1 MTPDK
6 EKHMTTQIGAPGCGG
21 CDSPRASRISARGI
35 VGFIAVAA
43 VALVIVYA
51 ETWVIQEVPVWASAC
66 VRMPSSNAGSDG
78 DTPLRDTAGP
88 IAVLH

>member
-1 MTPDK
+1 
-6 EKHMTTQIGAPGCGG
+6 MTTQIGVQGCGG
-21 CDSPRASRISARGI
+21 CDTPLASRISAKGI
-35 VGFIAVAA
+35 AGFIAAAA

-66 VRMPSSNAGSDG
+66 VRLPSSNAGSD
-78 DTPLRDTAGP
+78 DDAPLRDTAGP